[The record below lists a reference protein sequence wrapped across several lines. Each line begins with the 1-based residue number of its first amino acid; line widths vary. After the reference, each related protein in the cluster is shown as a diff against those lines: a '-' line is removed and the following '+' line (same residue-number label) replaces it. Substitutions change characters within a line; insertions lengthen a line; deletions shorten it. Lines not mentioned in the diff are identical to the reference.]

1 MAILY
6 DNVMD
11 SKTCDLPTFSVS
23 ILFTYNEAIPEYR
36 EALANAFPRGPP
48 FTRVPV
54 LRQIEMAHKV
64 LGKDMQEL
72 VTSLKQAQRYSTT
85 TLDEEYRK

>member
-1 MAILY
+1 MIKACIIATPL
-6 DNVMD
+6 
-11 SKTCDLPTFSVS
+11 SRLSLCFH
-23 ILFTYNEAIPEYR
+23 
-36 EALANAFPRGPP
+36 
-48 FTRVPV
+48 
-54 LRQIEMAHKV
+54 QIEMAHKV